1 MLLPKA
7 YETAFGVHRLKALRN
22 HYVDTAFQVGLHSN
36 VILVPIGIILNILS
50 FVIFYQ
56 IKTHKSATG
65 LHLMCMAIADNFAL
79 VAIFLND
86 VPAYSI
92 YSFIPDIHALHN
104 FFCKSISIFLNGS
117 VLWCG
122 LLPASAT
129 VERFICVSFA
139 LKVKSWNL
147 LKLSKLLL
155 IAYFLLSFCLNILY
169 LAHHIVNVYNVKT
182 CIVFPDGTGY
192 LTDLIVNGILSNVVV
207 LSVILFFTVAIAIHL
222 YRYKKQRN
230 DLSQNISNGENKEFM
245 ITAMLFTVACLF
257 LVTKIPIVIVSE
269 IGKNIQPEDYSD
281 FEIFRHLLVALV
293 IGTLL
298 RVISNS
304 TNLIIYVIFFK
315 EFRDTFVDFCTNRV
329 RNVNGNKQ
337 SPSD

>member
-22 HYVDTAFQVGLHSN
+22 HYVDTAFQVGLYSN

-65 LHLMCMAIADNFAL
+65 LHLMYMAIADNFAL

-92 YSFIPDIHALHN
+92 YSFIPDIHGLH
-104 FFCKSISIFLNGS
+104 I
-117 VLWCG
+117 
-122 LLPASAT
+122 
-129 VERFICVSFA
+129 ICVAFA

-155 IAYFLLSFCLNILY
+155 IAYFLLSFCLNIPLY

-182 CIVFPDGTGY
+182 C
-192 LTDLIVNGILSNVVV
+192 
-207 LSVILFFTVAIAIHL
+207 
-222 YRYKKQRN
+222 
-230 DLSQNISNGENKEFM
+230 
-245 ITAMLFTVACLF
+245 
-257 LVTKIPIVIVSE
+257 
-269 IGKNIQPEDYSD
+269 
-281 FEIFRHLLVALV
+281 
-293 IGTLL
+293 
-298 RVISNS
+298 
-304 TNLIIYVIFFK
+304 
-315 EFRDTFVDFCTNRV
+315 NRL
-329 RNVNGNKQ
+329 
-337 SPSD
+337 